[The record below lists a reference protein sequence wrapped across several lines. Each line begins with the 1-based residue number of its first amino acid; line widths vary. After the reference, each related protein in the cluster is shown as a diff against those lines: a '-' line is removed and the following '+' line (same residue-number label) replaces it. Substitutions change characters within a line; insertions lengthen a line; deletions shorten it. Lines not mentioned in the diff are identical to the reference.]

1 MSTCTAAVRFV
12 ASKKYALGSLHLQLF
27 VKPNAS
33 AAREGIVS
41 VTPSAIHV
49 AIAAQPKDG
58 EANKAVVN
66 LLSDVLEMPKS
77 RLRLNRGLKSKAKT
91 VILDEVREESVTS
104 ILDTLHKAS
113 AS

>member
-1 MSTCTAAVRFV
+1 MSTAAVRFIS
-12 ASKKYALGSLHLQLF
+12 SKSSALGSISLQLF

-41 VTPSAIHV
+41 ITPSAIHL

-58 EANKAVVN
+58 EANKAVIQ
-66 LLSDVLEMPKS
+66 LLSDVLGVPKA
-77 RLRLNRGLKSKAKT
+77 RLHLRRGLKSKEKT
-91 VILDEVREESVTS
+91 VILDNSTEDSVTS
-104 ILDTLHKAS
+104 IMDILRNAS